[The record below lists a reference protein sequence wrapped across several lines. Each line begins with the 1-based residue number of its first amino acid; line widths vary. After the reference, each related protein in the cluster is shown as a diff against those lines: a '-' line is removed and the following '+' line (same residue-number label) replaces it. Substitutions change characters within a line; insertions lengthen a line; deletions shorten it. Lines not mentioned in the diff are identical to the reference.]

1 VVPLANRNR
10 TSGRKLDHLRI
21 CLNREVQS
29 RVKTTT
35 FEDIHL
41 VHRALPDADLGG
53 VDLSTELFGKRLAAP
68 IIIAGMTGGTRRALK
83 INTSLAEVAE
93 RLKLGMGVG
102 SQRAA
107 LENPDQAASFTVTR
121 DKAPTALLIANIGY
135 SQLAKGYGVKEA
147 AKAVEMIKAD
157 ILAVHLNPLHE
168 AIQVEGETD
177 LRNAVKRIRELTQT
191 LEIPVIAKE
200 TGAGISAE
208 AAKMLE
214 EAGIAAIDIGGAGG
228 TSWAA
233 VEYYRAGR
241 GLKKALGST
250 FWEWGIPTAISLV
263 EVKKTTNLKVI
274 ATGGVRNGIQAAKAI
289 ALGADAVG
297 LGLPLLSPAATSS
310 AKVEERLEQL
320 ISELRVAAFL
330 SGAKNIPE
338 LKRVPVVVTGLA
350 ADWLRVRGFKP
361 EEYALRR
368 LPNP

>member
-1 VVPLANRNR
+1 MARRNR
-10 TSGRKLDHLRI
+10 TSGRKLDHLKI

-29 RVKTTT
+29 RTKTTA

-41 VHRALPDADLGG
+41 VHQALPDTDLGS
-53 VDLSTELFGKRLAAP
+53 VDLSIELSGKKLSAP

-83 INTSLAEVAE
+83 INASLAEAAE
-93 RLKLGMGVG
+93 KLKLGMGVG

-107 LENPDQAASFTVTR
+107 LENPDQATSFTVTR

-135 SQLAKGYGVKEA
+135 AQLAKGYGVKDA

-168 AIQVEGETD
+168 AVQVEGDTD
-177 LRNAVKRIRELTQT
+177 FRNAVKHIQEITQT
-191 LEIPVIAKE
+191 LEVPVIAKE

-214 EAGIAAIDIGGAGG
+214 EAGVTAIDIGGAGG

-233 VEYYRAGR
+233 VEFYRAGR
-241 GLKKALGST
+241 GLKKELGST

-274 ATGGVRNGIQAAKAI
+274 ATGGIRNGKEAAKAI
-289 ALGADAVG
+289 ALGADAIG
-297 LGLPLLSPAATSS
+297 LALPLLRPAAISS
-310 AKVEERLEQL
+310 AKVEERLKQL

-330 SGAKNIPE
+330 TGARNIPE
-338 LKRVPVVVTGLA
+338 LKGVPAVVTGLA
-350 ADWLRVRGFKP
+350 ADWLRARGFKP
-361 EEYALRR
+361 EGYALRG
-368 LPNP
+368 